1 MLGAFAD
8 AAVDRSAEVADA
20 REQLTAELGPAAVVD
35 AAGVM
40 ATFQRMDRLADAAG
54 LRGDEVAAVDLQP
67 VR

>member
-8 AAVDRSAEVADA
+8 AAVDRSSGMADA
-20 REQLTAELGPAAVVD
+20 REQLAAELDPAAVVD
-35 AAGVM
+35 AAGVV
-40 ATFQRMDRLADAAG
+40 ATFQRMDRLADATG